1 MHRIGIVASKVAK
14 DNLFLY
20 HFFVLLV
27 VFLFSTLIFL
37 IAGSAI
43 VITLILIAYLT
54 NGGSFPDLQKGWIPA
69 MIICMKVLACVVGL
83 LSLSA
88 IIVNVKFRKH
98 E

>member
-20 HFFVLLV
+20 HFIVLSV

-37 IAGSAI
+37 IAGCAI
-43 VITLILIAYLT
+43 VIVLIFIAYLIS
-54 NGGSFPDLQKGWIPA
+54 GGSYPDLQKGWIPA
-69 MIICMKVLACVVGL
+69 MVICMKVLASVVGA
-83 LSLSA
+83 LSLAA
-88 IIVNVKFRKH
+88 IIVNIKFRKH